1 MKLDQIYYTKATPSK
16 RFVAIPNSVNYHLM
30 KKYYPFSL
38 ASNERKRPRTD
49 PGLTYGTQL
58 SSLVTSFRPHTPG
71 LLAEPHYEH
80 VQPTASM
87 RLQPTKRGEACSL
100 LSSLRLANRIAP
112 PPPNN
117 DVRHDINIIADN
129 STEIDL
135 QWSDSSETMQL
146 YSTNESSPDE
156 STGQSC

>member
-1 MKLDQIYYTKATPSK
+1 MKRS
-16 RFVAIPNSVNYHLM
+16 N
-30 KKYYPFSL
+30 PFSL

-71 LLAEPHYEH
+71 LLAEPRYDH
-80 VQPTASM
+80 VQPTVSM

-100 LSSLRLANRIAP
+100 LLSLRLANRIAP

-129 STEIDL
+129 STKIDL

-156 STGQSC
+156 KYWSELLMLFSSVLSIIIGFYYI